1 MHMDSTATFI
11 PSGAI
16 LGSWSDRDWQ
26 KADGVQVDSLEHMQ
40 RLLVRTYYSVYEIFV
55 RSGAAGQVF
64 VRGGRFFQEF
74 TPAKLTGSSLGG
86 SFLKQFGI
94 YVGLRLEFY
103 VDGETVLT
111 SPVLSVAVED
121 QESGRSLIPE

>member
-1 MHMDSTATFI
+1 MDSTATFI

-16 LGSWSDRDWQ
+16 LGTWSDRDWE
-26 KADGVQVDSLEHMQ
+26 KADGVQVDTLEDMQ
-40 RLLVRTYYSVYEIFV
+40 RLIVRTYYSVYEIFV
-55 RSGAAGQVF
+55 RSGPTGHVL

-74 TPAKLTGSSLGG
+74 TAAKLTGSSLGG

-103 VDGETVLT
+103 LDGETVLT
-111 SPVLSVAVED
+111 SPVLSVSI
-121 QESGRSLIPE
+121 ESCPIT

>member
-1 MHMDSTATFI
+1 MDSTATFV

-16 LGSWSDRDWQ
+16 LGTWSDRDWQ
-26 KADGVQVDSLEHMQ
+26 KADGVQVDLLEDMQ
-40 RLLVRTYYSVYEIFV
+40 RLIVRTYYSVYEIFV
-55 RSGAAGQVF
+55 RSAATGHVL

-74 TPAKLTGSSLGG
+74 TDVRLTGSSLGG

-111 SPVLSVAVED
+111 SPVLSVALEGEPD
-121 QESGRSLIPE
+121 ISPA

>member
-1 MHMDSTATFI
+1 MDSTATFV

-16 LGSWSDRDWQ
+16 LEAWSDRDWQ
-26 KADGVQVDSLEHMQ
+26 NADGVQLNMLEDMQ
-40 RLLVRTYYSVYEIFV
+40 RLVVRTYYSVYEIFV
-55 RSGAAGQVF
+55 RSGATGDVL

-74 TPAKLTGSSLGG
+74 TDVKLTGSSLGG

-94 YVGLRLEFY
+94 YVGLRLEFF

-111 SPVLSVAVED
+111 SPVLSLALD
-121 QESGRSLIPE
+121 PNALIPNP